1 MRRPRERERESLD
14 TCYTPLLQHIHWASS
29 QICANIGF
37 FSISP
42 DFTVCFGKSVRCVE
56 QMHPVKLALSLSRAR
71 HLPPRHPLCLFAQS
85 IQSALAQW
93 GRCCVYIDLC
103 TWSTVTAQDILHL
116 HYGTSRKSKPNR
128 DQGLSRP
135 SRSEGA
141 SKRTEFANSFTSSA
155 SGDCSHAT
163 SSEKR
168 RNASAA
174 SPPAMAR

>member
-37 FSISP
+37 YLARFHCVFWRKVFAAWS
-42 DFTVCFGKSVRCVE
+42 RCT
-56 QMHPVKLALSLSRAR
+56 QSNSLSRSLAR
-71 HLPPRHPLCLFAQS
+71 AISPHATPFVSSPKAYSLHLLNGADVVFTL
-85 IQSALAQW
+85 IYL
-93 GRCCVYIDLC
+93 
-103 TWSTVTAQDILHL
+103 WSTVTAQDVLHL
-116 HYGTSRKSKPNR
+116 HYGTSCKSRPNR